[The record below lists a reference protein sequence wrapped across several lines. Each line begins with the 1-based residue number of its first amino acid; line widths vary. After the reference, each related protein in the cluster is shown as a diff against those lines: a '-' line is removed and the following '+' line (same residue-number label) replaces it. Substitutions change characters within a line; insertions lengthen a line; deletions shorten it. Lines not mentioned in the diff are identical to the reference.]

1 MRRVLLLLLLL
12 STGAAWAAPARVRCP
27 SDSVAVG
34 PVCVDRYE
42 ASVWQVPE
50 GNKKL
55 INKIR
60 RGEVTLAQL
69 LAGGATQVN
78 AMTEET
84 CASVS
89 YPSTFPYDGNWTEPL
104 YAVSVPGVLP
114 TTCTSWFQAEQTCRL
129 SGKRLLTNADWQAAA
144 AGTPDPGIHDDGA
157 TTCAVASPFGVLTG
171 SRTHCRSVWG
181 VHDMVG
187 NAWEWVAEWGEMA
200 TGCGFWLP
208 EMGNDFSCI
217 GPETP
222 MEPAM
227 ATRVPRT
234 GWLHRTSLWLI
245 EDPVPGPNTPSGI
258 IRGGNF
264 AIQERSGV
272 YAYFQSISPTTRSR
286 STGFRCAR

>member
-1 MRRVLLLLLLL
+1 MRKALPVPLLLLLLVG
-12 STGAAWAAPARVRCP
+12 SAWAAPARVRCP

-60 RGEVTLAQL
+60 RGEVSLAQL
-69 LAGGATQVN
+69 LAGGATQVSP
-78 AMTEET
+78 MTEET

-89 YPSTFPYDGNWTEPL
+89 YPSTFPYDGNWTE
-104 YAVSVPGVLP
+104 
-114 TTCTSWFQAEQTCRL
+114 
-129 SGKRLLTNADWQAAA
+129 
-144 AGTPDPGIHDDGA
+144 DDGA
-157 TTCAVASPFGVLTG
+157 TTCAVASSFAALTG

-217 GPETP
+217 GSETP

-227 ATRVPRT
+227 STRVPRT
-234 GWLHRTSLWLI
+234 GWLHRASFRLV